1 MLFAHRVHYASM
13 RDVLREVNQ
22 TRDLIVATA
31 VAVGGVS
38 VAVAVAIW
46 VSVAVSVATA
56 AVCASWAVWAIC
68 VGSKLLSELLLLGD
82 GFLDSGLL
90 SGHVIL
96 VLLLLGGDELFVLRL
111 LSLHEFLAL
120 GLGLVE
126 GLLLGLADL
135 LDLLGGHAVWAI
147 GVRAVA
153 TEGGGG
159 TVGSGAVGEG
169 TTVVRGSVGS
179 ERHL

>member
-13 RDVLREVNQ
+13 RDVLREVKQ

-31 VAVGGVS
+31 VA
-38 VAVAVAIW
+38 
-46 VSVAVSVATA
+46 VATA

-169 TTVVRGSVGS
+169 TTV
-179 ERHL
+179 